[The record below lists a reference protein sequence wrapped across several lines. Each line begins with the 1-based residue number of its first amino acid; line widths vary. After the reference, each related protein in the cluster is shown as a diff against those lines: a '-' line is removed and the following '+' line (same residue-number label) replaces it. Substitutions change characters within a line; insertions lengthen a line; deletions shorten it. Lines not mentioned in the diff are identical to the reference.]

1 MNLKNLKI
9 EEIRSY
15 IQSERNKGR
24 SMHEIVKEIAE
35 VRNDC
40 TILSHDPQIADKQIM
55 ETLSKKS

>member
-15 IQSERNKGR
+15 IQSERKKGH
-24 SMHEIVKEIAE
+24 SMPEIVKKIAD

-40 TILSHDPQIADKQIM
+40 IVLSHDPEIADRQII
-55 ETLSKKS
+55 EALSKNS